1 VPGVRTYVV
10 RVQDSRT
17 TDGDPGALRGV
28 ADEIATGR
36 RTAFTTGV
44 ELLELLS
51 TAPPDTA
58 EERIPK

>member
-1 VPGVRTYVV
+1 VRTYVV

-28 ADEIATGR
+28 ADEVATGR
-36 RTAFTTGV
+36 RSAFSTGE

-51 TAPPDTA
+51 IAPQDTA
-58 EERIPK
+58 EERTPK